1 MCQLLGMSCNVPTD
15 ACFSFSGF
23 SARGGGTDVH
33 ADGWGIAFF
42 EGRGCR
48 LFHDAEPARTSVI
61 AELVR
66 RHPIR
71 STAVVA
77 HIRKATQG
85 RVALENCH
93 PFRREL
99 WGRYW
104 AFAHNGNLEG
114 LHSPLAPLFRPVG
127 DTDSESAFCA
137 MLEAMHQ
144 RHPGSAPP
152 LPGLVS
158 LLAGLTAELRQLGPF
173 NYLLS
178 DGEHLFAHCATRL
191 SYLVRQAPFGPAQL
205 IDEDLSVDFQ
215 ACTGPDDRVAV
226 IATHPL
232 TRNEAWTELTP
243 GQLVVFR
250 GGELVA
256 AIPGEPASQASG
268 GTAGAGGG

>member
-15 ACFSFSGF
+15 ICFSFSGF

-48 LFHDAEPARTSVI
+48 MFHDPLPARTSTV

-66 RHPIR
+66 QHPIR
-71 STAVVA
+71 SLAVIA

-104 AFAHNGNLEG
+104 AFAHNGNLEAYHPPRDG
-114 LHSPLAPLFRPVG
+114 RFRPVG
-127 DTDSESAFCA
+127 DTDSEAAFCA
-137 MLEAMHQ
+137 LLEALQ
-144 RHPGSAPP
+144 ARFPREQPP
-152 LPGLVS
+152 LPELVAA
-158 LLAGLTAELRQLGPF
+158 LAELTASIARHGPF
-173 NYLLS
+173 NVLLS
-178 DGEHLFAHCATRL
+178 NGEVLVARCATRL
-191 SYLVRQAPFGPAQL
+191 SYVVRQAPFGAAQL
-205 IDEDLSVDFQ
+205 VDEDVTVDFG
-215 ACTGPDDRVAV
+215 ALTTPKDRVAV
-226 IATHPL
+226 IATDPL
-232 TRNEAWTELTP
+232 TRNEAWTALAP

-250 GGELVA
+250 DGALVQA
-256 AIPGEPASQASG
+256 A
-268 GTAGAGGG
+268 

>member
-1 MCQLLGMSCNVPTD
+1 MSCNVPTD
-15 ACFSFSGF
+15 ACFSCSGS
-23 SARGGGTDVH
+23 SARGGGTEVH

-48 LFHDAEPARTSVI
+48 LFHDAVPVRTSVV

-71 STAVVA
+71 SSAVVA

-114 LHSPLAPLFRPVG
+114 LRAPAAPLFRPVG
-127 DTDSESAFCA
+127 DTDSEAAFCA
-137 MLEAMHQ
+137 MLEALHE
-144 RHPGSAPP
+144 RHPGGAPP
-152 LPGLVS
+152 LPELVA
-158 LLAGLTAELRQLGPF
+158 LLAGLTAELGRLGPF
-173 NYLLS
+173 SYLLS
-178 DGEHLFAHCATRL
+178 DGEHLFADCATRL

-205 IDEDLSVDFQ
+205 IDGDLSVDFQ

-232 TRNEAWTELTP
+232 TRNEAWTGLAP

-250 GGELVA
+250 EGAVVA
-256 AIPGEPASQASG
+256 
-268 GTAGAGGG
+268 TAGGASRAALQIPPP

>member
-48 LFHDAEPARTSVI
+48 LFHDAEPARTSVV

-71 STAVVA
+71 SDAVVA

-114 LHSPLAPLFRPVG
+114 LRPPADPHFRPVG
-127 DTDSESAFCA
+127 DTDSEAAFCTL
-137 MLEAMHQ
+137 LEAMD
-144 RHPGSAPP
+144 RRFPAAAPP
-152 LPGLVS
+152 LRE
-158 LLAGLTAELRQLGPF
+158 LLPLLSGLTAELRRLGPF

-178 DGEHLFAHCATRL
+178 DGEHLFAHCTTRL

-205 IDEDLSVDFQ
+205 VDDDLSVDFQ
-215 ACTGPDDRVAV
+215 ACTGPEDRVAV

-232 TRNEAWTELTP
+232 TRNEAWTELAP

-250 GGELVA
+250 RGELVA
-256 AIPGEPASQASG
+256 TSGATPPTPA
-268 GTAGAGGG
+268 

>member
-1 MCQLLGMSCNVPTD
+1 MCQLLGMNCNVPTD
-15 ACFSFSGF
+15 ICFSFSGF

-48 LFHDAEPARTSVI
+48 LFHDAAPARTSKV

-66 RHPIR
+66 EHPIR
-71 STAVVA
+71 SMSVIA

-114 LHSPLAPLFRPVG
+114 FAPPLDSVFRPVG
-127 DTDSESAFCA
+127 DTDSEAAFCA
-137 MLEAMHQ
+137 MLEALRARFPDEQ
-144 RHPGSAPP
+144 PP
-152 LPGLVS
+152 LPA
-158 LLAGLTAELRQLGPF
+158 LLGALREVTARIAPHGPF

-178 DGEHLFAHCATRL
+178 NGEHLFARCATRL
-191 SYLVRQAPFGPAQL
+191 SYLVRQAPFGAAHL
-205 IDEDLSVDFQ
+205 VDEDVTVDFQ
-215 ACTGPDDRVAV
+215 ALTGPGDRVAV
-226 IATHPL
+226 IATDPL
-232 TRNEAWTELTP
+232 TRNERWTPIGP
-243 GQLVVFR
+243 GGLVVFR
-250 GGELVA
+250 DGAPVEGG
-256 AIPGEPASQASG
+256 
-268 GTAGAGGG
+268 